1 VVQDSIFHLIERLG
15 SLLRSEQRRLGA
27 PHSLEPVHLQALA
40 YLLRANRYS
49 DTPIGVAEF
58 LGLTKGNV
66 SQRLMALERAGL
78 LSRHPDADDG
88 RVVHLAPTARARALL
103 RALMPPP
110 GWRTAL
116 RTAGIDEAALESA
129 LAALLAG
136 LQRAN
141 ARRTFGQC
149 RTCRFLRRE
158 NGGFVCGLTS
168 EPLTASDTE
177 LLCRE
182 HETAA

>member
-1 VVQDSIFHLIERLG
+1 VKDVAFHLVERLG

-27 PHSLEPVHLQALA
+27 PHGLEPVHLQALA
-40 YLLRANRYS
+40 YLSRANRYS
-49 DTPIGVAEF
+49 DTPIAVAEF

-66 SQRLMALERAGL
+66 SQRLLALERAGL
-78 LSRHPDADDG
+78 LSRRPDNEDG

-103 RALMPPP
+103 RTLVPPP

-116 RTAGIDEAALESA
+116 REAGIDEAALGTI
-129 LAALLAG
+129 LTVLLAG

-141 ARRTFGQC
+141 AQRTFGQC
-149 RTCRFLRRE
+149 QTCRFLRRE
-158 NGGFVCGLTS
+158 NGGFICGLTL
-168 EPLTASDTE
+168 EPLMPADTQ

-182 HETAA
+182 HEPAA

>member
-1 VVQDSIFHLIERLG
+1 VVQDSIFHLMERLG

-27 PHSLEPVHLQALA
+27 PHGLEPVHLQALA
-40 YLLRANRYS
+40 YLSRANRYS

-58 LGLTKGNV
+58 LGLTKGNI
-66 SQRLMALERAGL
+66 SQRLMVLERAGL
-78 LSRHPDADDG
+78 LSRRPDADDG

-116 RTAGIDEAALESA
+116 REAGLDEAALGSA

-141 ARRTFGQC
+141 AQRTFGQC

-168 EPLTASDTE
+168 ESLTPSDTE

-182 HETAA
+182 HEAAA